1 MKRAIE
7 DSLSVLAG
15 IGVGTALMYLLDPD
29 SGEQRRQKIAD
40 GTRGALDEAGH
51 VVADTTQHLADRART
66 TFGDLQ
72 NGLHDHTDQAAST
85 LRGYGNR
92 FASSLENGAGYLP
105 TFAGLQKRIADRISA
120 AERNI
125 HQRTKPHSTGEQ
137 IAGYTAGGTALLALG
152 AGLAYLFDPTQGHA
166 RRSYLVDKTTA
177 MCNDVGSFMR
187 RTGKHF
193 SNKAYGTAMEATRP
207 IRKFRQH
214 RAEQSEQGN
223 PGSESSATTQNEP
236 NSI

>member
-7 DSLSVLAG
+7 DSLSILAG

-29 SGEQRRQKIAD
+29 NGEQRRQKIAD
-40 GTRGALDEAGH
+40 GTRDALGEAGH
-51 VVADTTQHLADRART
+51 AVSDTTQSFADRARGVL
-66 TFGDLQ
+66 GDLSS
-72 NGLHDHTDQAAST
+72 GISDHADSATSS
-85 LRGYGNR
+85 LRQYGNR
-92 FASSLENGAGYLP
+92 FGASMSNGANYLP
-105 TFAGLQKRIADRISA
+105 TLSGIQKRIADRISA

-166 RRSYLVDKTTA
+166 RRTYLVDKTTS
-177 MCNDVGSFMR
+177 MCNEVGSFMR

-207 IRKFRQH
+207 IRKFRKE
-214 RAEQSEQGN
+214 RAEQSEQSNAGN
-223 PGSESSATTQNEP
+223 EGSSNQSEP